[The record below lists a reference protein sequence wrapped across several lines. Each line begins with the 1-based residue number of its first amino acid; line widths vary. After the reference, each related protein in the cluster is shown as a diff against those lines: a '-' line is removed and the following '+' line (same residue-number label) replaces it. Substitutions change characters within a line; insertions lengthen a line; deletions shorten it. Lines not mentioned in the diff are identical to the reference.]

1 MSYQRKRTLGIE
13 KEQEIKCKIMEVL
26 DESPEALTLEQIQQR
41 DMMLHGYTT
50 QKLSRLISGLIEMG
64 CVRKAR
70 SSALGRMVY
79 KSTTVMQVQGY
90 DVGDE
95 EEEEDLEDGIP
106 DDYVPQGEK
115 HQYPHYKYVGNQ
127 WIIDGYICLEDL
139 TGRRV

>member
-1 MSYQRKRTLGIE
+1 MGYQRTRTLSIE

-26 DESPEALTLEQIQQR
+26 DQSAEALTLEQIQQR
-41 DMMLHGYTT
+41 DMALNGYTT

-70 SSALGRMVY
+70 SNALGRMVY
-79 KSTTVMQVQGY
+79 KSTTVMEMQGY
-90 DVGDE
+90 DTGKEDE
-95 EEEEDLEDGIP
+95 EKDPEDEIP
-106 DDYVPQGEK
+106 EDYVPQGEK
-115 HQYPHYKYVGNQ
+115 HLYPHYKYVGNQ